1 MAPMDILKA
10 ATIPGAEL
18 LGIDGETGS
27 LECGKCADITVI
39 EGDPL
44 SDIENCKKVKY
55 TFCRGK
61 LLYHK
66 A

>member
-1 MAPMDILKA
+1 MDNLEILKA
-10 ATIPGAEL
+10 ATIRGAEL
-18 LGIDGETGS
+18 LGIDAETGT
-27 LECGKCADITVI
+27 LEEGKCADITVLS
-39 EGDPL
+39 GDPL
-44 SDIENCKKVKY
+44 EDIENCKKVDY